1 MSFLCGYT
9 VAFSFGEGFGK
20 CFFFPLFL
28 PWMLY
33 VPDLVEEG

>member
-1 MSFLCGYT
+1 MNFLCGCT

-20 CFFFPLFL
+20 CFFFPFL

-33 VPDLVEEG
+33 VLDLVEEG